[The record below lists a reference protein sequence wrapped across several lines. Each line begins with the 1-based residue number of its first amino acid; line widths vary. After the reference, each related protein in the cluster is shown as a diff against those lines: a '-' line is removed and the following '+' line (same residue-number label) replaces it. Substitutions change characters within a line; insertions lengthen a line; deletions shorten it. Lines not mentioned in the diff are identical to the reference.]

1 MRDLSCGKDKA
12 TSHPRFISSHRL
24 EVYLS
29 PQIYKMAVSPVKFSC
44 IWDLFLDSL
53 SCSPPDWPVPSGL
66 MPLPS
71 MTKAHRLLTKG
82 GGNHYRIFQAI
93 LNFI

>member
-1 MRDLSCGKDKA
+1 MERIKQQA
-12 TSHPRFISSHRL
+12 TLGSFPTGL

-53 SCSPPDWPVPSGL
+53 SCSSDWPGPSGL
-66 MPLPS
+66 MPLPP
-71 MTKAHRLLTKG
+71 MTKALSHFTMWW
-82 GGNHYRIFQAI
+82 
-93 LNFI
+93 